1 MNINQDFLKSFIQV
15 AIIVSILDFI
25 WIGGFLLDHFKPMI
39 QRIQGEPMVS
49 NPFSVIMAYLI
60 LISLITI
67 ITAKSD
73 SILEAFIIG
82 FLTIAVYESTNFV
95 TLKHW
100 NLRIA
105 ILDSLW
111 GGVLFASVFY
121 ILRT

>member
-15 AIIVSILDFI
+15 AIIVSILDFL

-73 SILEAFIIG
+73 SILEAFVIG

>member
-105 ILDSLW
+105 ILDSLS
-111 GGVLFASVFY
+111 GCVLFAD
-121 ILRT
+121 LPHRQGQ

>member
-15 AIIVSILDFI
+15 AIIVSILDFL

>member
-1 MNINQDFLKSFIQV
+1 MNQDFLKSFIQV
-15 AIIVSILDFI
+15 AIIVTILDFL

-49 NPFSVIMAYLI
+49 NPFSVISAYLI
-60 LISLITI
+60 LIALITI
-67 ITAKSD
+67 ITSKSD

-82 FLTIAVYESTNFV
+82 FLTYAVYDSTNFA

-100 NLRIA
+100 NLRLA

-111 GGVLFASVFY
+111 GGILFASVFY